1 MNVYSEFNTD
11 NLYFYAKFPIIII
24 VIITIIIITF
34 TIIIIRLSGSVGLV
48 DPLVNLSIWK

>member
-34 TIIIIRLSGSVGLV
+34 TIIIIRLSGSVGFV